1 MQFRRHLYVSD
12 SLEGKEKKIIQR
24 IRRGKYP
31 LNVYLL
37 AVPENSERQLE
48 FYDSLMLM
56 QPLFRKKE
64 NGMVVGMAA
73 GYDEAVQLTIKIVE
87 EILEKNGDVNIR
99 KYLLESGRN

>member
-24 IRRGKYP
+24 IRHGKYP

-37 AVPENSERQLE
+37 TVPENPERQLE

-56 QPLFRKKE
+56 QPLFRKEEKCL
-64 NGMVVGMAA
+64 VVGLAA

-87 EILEKNGDVNIR
+87 ETLEKNGDVNIR
-99 KYLLESGRN
+99 KYLLESGRK